1 MDSCLNH
8 ELFIN
13 VYLEYSHILEKSID
27 SLQKEK
33 ILEFK
38 SKKYYNYL
46 LIEAEPLYKMIN
58 NFDTNGLCP
67 YSITHH
73 DLAIFKQSIIYIGKG
88 KNGRKCS
95 HLVEAHTLF
104 EGKMELNKINAK
116 FTKIVQTWKKGEGVV
131 VLQFLSESDHFVSLC
146 RENAMIKSAGNS
158 LTNLI
163 NGSVYGLMKNKW
175 TIPEIKNFGEMLLYL
190 SLRQCIWE
198 RPNPTFPKDIKKKA
212 KIEQDSEPK
221 KYFFKTNYEFNGI
234 MDYFLDF

>member
-27 SLQKEK
+27 SLQKDK

-95 HLVEAHTLF
+95 HLF
-104 EGKMELNKINAK
+104 EGKMELNKSNAK
-116 FTKIVQTWKKGEGVV
+116 FTKIFNTWKKGEGLV
-131 VLQFLSESDHFVSLC
+131 VLQ
-146 RENAMIKSAGNS
+146 
-158 LTNLI
+158 
-163 NGSVYGLMKNKW
+163 YG
-175 TIPEIKNFGEMLLYL
+175 F
-190 SLRQCIWE
+190 
-198 RPNPTFPKDIKKKA
+198 
-212 KIEQDSEPK
+212 
-221 KYFFKTNYEFNGI
+221 
-234 MDYFLDF
+234 